1 MIARRWFQFRL
12 LTLLGLMTAAAIG
25 LACWPTL
32 RLYWLVETI
41 SNDQVCVDGTT
52 LGLMVQFDTRA
63 AQQVR
68 SYGPRANPALIVALN
83 DPDRFAAAHV
93 LLTEIN
99 CREYSLNGGK
109 WNELEIALYG
119 DGRIDFHP
127 EQIPH
132 LQGYWKARLGKR

>member
-12 LTLLGLMTAAAIG
+12 LLLGLMTAAAIG

-41 SNDQVCVDGTT
+41 SNDQVRIDGNII
-52 LGLMVQFDTRA
+52 GLVAQFDTHA

-68 SYGPRANPALIVALN
+68 SYGPRANRALIVALN

-93 LLTEIN
+93 LLTQIN
-99 CREYSLNGGK
+99 CPGYIFGDTAK
-109 WNELEIALYG
+109 WNELEIDL
-119 DGRIDFHP
+119 DP

-132 LQGYWKARLGKR
+132 LQEYWKARLGQP